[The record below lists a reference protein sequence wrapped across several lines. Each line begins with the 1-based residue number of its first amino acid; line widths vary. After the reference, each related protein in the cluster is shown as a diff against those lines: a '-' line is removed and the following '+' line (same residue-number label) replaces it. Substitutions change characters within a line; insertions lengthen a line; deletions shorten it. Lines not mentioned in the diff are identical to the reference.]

1 MGRLRLILSIACML
15 LGIDV
20 IALGMLLSCGP
31 MRLGGLVM
39 LVGRF
44 LMHFLWHEITPL
56 SGGLKSSHDRSLAAG
71 VRLLFASRLARWCAS
86 RWSQIAAAKM
96 VTVTTTG
103 RVYRCAGRPRG

>member
-1 MGRLRLILSIACML
+1 MLMRGLRLGLGIGCML

-39 LVGRF
+39 LVSGF

-56 SGGLKSSHDRSLAAG
+56 GGGLKEA
-71 VRLLFASRLARWCAS
+71 
-86 RWSQIAAAKM
+86 
-96 VTVTTTG
+96 
-103 RVYRCAGRPRG
+103 